1 MASSKQT
8 QLERLNEGMQEL
20 LSLWCDLI
28 NERNRMDG
36 RTKECKA
43 VIEEMERVDE
53 AREAMRKD
61 RDVVEKELSE
71 RKERERRVLRI

>member
-1 MASSKQT
+1 MAGNKQK

-20 LSLWCDLI
+20 LSLWCDLL

-53 AREAMRKD
+53 AREAMRRD
-61 RDVVEKELSE
+61 RVSVEMELAE
-71 RKERERRVLRI
+71 RKGKREKGA

>member
-1 MASSKQT
+1 MARNKQK

-20 LSLWCDLI
+20 LSLWCALL
-28 NERNRMDG
+28 NESNRMDG

-61 RDVVEKELSE
+61 RDEVEKELE
-71 RKERERRVLRI
+71 EGKGRREKRDDV